1 MASGE
6 AQVYFEVDRAG
17 GGGRYWVWRI
27 RTTGSGDILVHSEM
41 LHSRAAAEEA
51 IRLVRD
57 DAGLCGHVWDHTTV
71 PGPTWAPLPDPP
83 VAAPA

>member
-1 MASGE
+1 MASGD
-6 AQVYFEVDRAG
+6 ARVYFEIDRAG

-27 RTTGSGDILVHSEM
+27 RNAGSGDILAQSEM
-41 LHSRAAAEEA
+41 LHSRPAAEDA

-57 DAGLCGHVWDHTTV
+57 DARLCGHVWDHTTV

-83 VAAPA
+83 VTAPA